1 MKYCLNAGLE
11 EKVRGSLADLV
22 LPVHMQVRVFLSIAS
37 QLKGAGEPCA
47 LWCLSHS
54 YPFIRETF
62 VRTSVDLCD
71 EQLVVFY
78 RKDFTHLE
86 ESIYPE
92 ITAV

>member
-22 LPVHMQVRVFLSIAS
+22 LPVHMQVRVFLSIIS
-37 QLKGAGEPCA
+37 QLKGPGEPCA
-47 LWCLSHS
+47 LWCLSHN
-54 YPFIRETF
+54 YHIHETF

-78 RKDFTHLE
+78 RKKFYT
-86 ESIYPE
+86 S
-92 ITAV
+92 